1 MPTDGAG
8 RVITIGEATF
18 TANSASDFV
27 IDGQTLAPGAA
38 ITLSGTEISLSPK
51 GTDVVLGTSTESVGL
66 GGMIISGFGVGAGL
80 TVTTGSGSVN
90 ASAIPVGFTGDA
102 SRLGLTWGKFGPAAF
117 MLRATSWVFNV

>member
-8 RVITIGEATF
+8 RVITIVEATL

-38 ITLSGTEISLSPK
+38 ITVSGTEISLSPK

-80 TVTTGSGSVN
+80 TVTTGSGSAN

-102 SRLGLTWGKFGPAAF
+102 SRLLQ
-117 MLRATSWVFNV
+117 S